1 MCTVGKEKNNRA
13 ETGEARERGGE
24 VQAEPA
30 SFDRDKEGEK
40 KGDWRARRG
49 YEKTQA
55 NAREKKWDLKKKMEP
70 RGSHLVCRRGC
81 SVLKLL
87 SRRGRTK
94 CGGNKSLLPLGSLL
108 NTDTGHLVK
117 QPEIVPCLR
126 NDDG

>member
-55 NAREKKWDLKKKMEP
+55 NAREKKWDLKKKKWSP
-70 RGSHLVCRRGC
+70 R
-81 SVLKLL
+81 
-87 SRRGRTK
+87 
-94 CGGNKSLLPLGSLL
+94 
-108 NTDTGHLVK
+108 
-117 QPEIVPCLR
+117 QPFGLQERMQRVETAVAAR
-126 NDDG
+126 SDKMWRQ